1 MCESLSRG
9 VDARQEEMVRM
20 WSLVPVPEGV
30 LELGQ
35 LAVHQ
40 VSIEDALQSLTAE
53 ERVVVA
59 EKQLLE
65 NTILPKAEQACGHAL
80 VAEAKVT
87 PILVDLAETVGAGQH
102 GL

>member
-40 VSIEDALQSLTAE
+40 VPQPPASLS
-53 ERVVVA
+53 
-59 EKQLLE
+59 L
-65 NTILPKAEQACGHAL
+65 C
-80 VAEAKVT
+80 
-87 PILVDLAETVGAGQH
+87 
-102 GL
+102 

>member
-40 VSIEDALQSLTAE
+40 V
-53 ERVVVA
+53 
-59 EKQLLE
+59 
-65 NTILPKAEQACGHAL
+65 P
-80 VAEAKVT
+80 
-87 PILVDLAETVGAGQH
+87 
-102 GL
+102 